1 MRAGGYNWALL
12 LPALAGQL
20 LGPIMRVG
28 TSKLRR
34 GTAAAAVAAPSP
46 RQGGTTVLPRACFLE
61 IAAPL

>member
-1 MRAGGYNWALL
+1 VRAGGYNWALL

-34 GTAAAAVAAPSP
+34 GTAAAVAAPSP
-46 RQGGTTVLPRACFLE
+46 RQGGTTVLPGACFLE